1 MSMKEKRENSSG
13 KRGLG
18 WRLAV
23 WRTAVFLLLLP
34 LVAMQFTE
42 EVQWTLLDF
51 VVFGAML
58 AGACGAYELAAR
70 ASGNGVYRTAA
81 GVAVMA
87 AFILVWLSLG
97 VGIIGR
103 DGDPAN
109 LMVFGVLAVGIVG
122 AVIARLQAH
131 GMAVVMFAMAL
142 SQALVA
148 AIALIAGL
156 GRPWS
161 GPAEIMLLNGFFIVL
176 FTGSALLFRKAAQ
189 EQTHPNPTR

>member
-1 MSMKEKRENSSG
+1 MKQGNNKSG
-13 KRGLG
+13 GR

-23 WRTAVFLLLLP
+23 WGAAVFLLLLP

-42 EVQWTLLDF
+42 EVNWTLFDF
-51 VVFGAML
+51 VVFGTML
-58 AGACGAYELAAR
+58 AGACGAYELATR
-70 ASGNGVYRTAA
+70 ASASGVYRAAA
-81 GVAVMA
+81 GIAVVA
-87 AFILVWLSLG
+87 AFILVWLSIG

-109 LMVFGVLAVGIVG
+109 LMMFGVLAVGIVG

-156 GRPWS
+156 GAS
-161 GPAEIMLLNGFFIVL
+161 SNGPAQILLLNGFFVML

-189 EQTHPNPTR
+189 EQAPEGSMQ